1 MYFDREV
8 WTEVGDPE
16 VPRTPTL
23 VPDQHTPPG
32 QLKVQ
37 LEPVEARGGPI
48 TAYQVIVLD
57 ASLHRSF
64 RPTKFINYNAAEEA
78 GLPYWVAAQLRPDQL
93 GKTFLIGDNKL
104 YGGFWNHKL
113 PLGKKWRVGLAV
125 VSMLNG
131 KTKRS
136 YSGDHSFAM
145 DRKVASE
152 TKLGGQLAENGEGSP
167 SSVVVGLTVATVLA
181 AVLLLGAVAVFVYL
195 RHSLGTRFRRRGD
208 TQELTAQMPAQ
219 PIDLESSGGYLGDG
233 GSTFNSYRT

>member
-1 MYFDREV
+1 MDHLSQSEFYSTTQCLSLILIVVHVYSAREV
-8 WTEVGDPE
+8 WTDVGDPE

-23 VPDQHTPPG
+23 VPDQQTPPG
-32 QLKVQ
+32 QLTVK
-37 LEPVEARGGPI
+37 LAPVEARGGPI
-48 TAYQVIVLD
+48 TAYQLIVLD

-64 RPTKFINYNAAEEA
+64 QPTKFINYNAAAEA

-93 GKTFLIGDNKL
+93 EKTFLVGDNKL

-125 VSMLNG
+125 ISKLNG

-136 YSGDHSFAM
+136 YSGDQSFAM
-145 DRKVASE
+145 DRTAVSKTDPS
-152 TKLGGQLAENGEGSP
+152 GGLTENAEDNP

-195 RHSLGTRFRRRGD
+195 RHSLGTRYGNC
-208 TQELTAQMPAQ
+208 
-219 PIDLESSGGYLGDG
+219 DLECV
-233 GSTFNSYRT
+233 

>member
-1 MYFDREV
+1 M
-8 WTEVGDPE
+8 GDPE

-23 VPDQHTPPG
+23 VLDEQTPPG
-32 QLKVQ
+32 QLLIK

-48 TAYQVIVLD
+48 TAYQLIVLD

-64 RPTKFINYNAAEEA
+64 QPTKFINYNAAGEA

-93 GKTFLIGDNKL
+93 KKTFLVGDNKL

-125 VSMLNG
+125 ISKLNG

-136 YSGDHSFAM
+136 YSGDQSFTM
-145 DRKVASE
+145 DRKAVSE
-152 TKLGGQLAENGEGSP
+152 TELVAENAEGSP

-195 RHSLGTRFRRRGD
+195 RHSLGTR
-208 TQELTAQMPAQ
+208 
-219 PIDLESSGGYLGDG
+219 
-233 GSTFNSYRT
+233 